1 MALTW
6 QASGAGPRDRG
17 TATAELAVVLP
28 ALALV
33 AVLGVWAVLVGAAQ
47 VRCADAA
54 GVGARAL
61 ARGEPEAVV
70 RRVVTEVAPAGATV
84 ELGRSGDLVVVEV
97 RVVVPVPGP
106 WAGPGV
112 TIGDR
117 AVALAEDLGAGSTAG
132 VP

>member
-1 MALTW
+1 MAWTRE
-6 QASGAGPRDRG
+6 ASGAGPRDRG

-28 ALALV
+28 ALALL
-33 AVLGVWAVLVGAAQ
+33 AVLGVWAVLLGAGQ

-61 ARGEPEAVV
+61 ARGEPAAVV

-112 TIGDR
+112 AIGDR
-117 AVALAEDLGAGSTAG
+117 AVALAEDLGAASPAA

>member
-1 MALTW
+1 
-6 QASGAGPRDRG
+6 
-17 TATAELAVVLP
+17 
-28 ALALV
+28 
-33 AVLGVWAVLVGAAQ
+33 WAVLVGAAQ

-61 ARGEPEAVV
+61 ARGEPAAVV

-112 TIGDR
+112 AIGDR
-117 AVALAEDLGAGSTAG
+117 AVALAEDLVAASPEA